1 MVIKS
6 LKEAIRERIIIIDGA
21 MGTMIQSFHLLEADF
36 RGTRFQDWPTD
47 LFGNNDLLN
56 LTRPDIIES
65 IHTGYL
71 EAGADIIE
79 TNTFNSNFS
88 QEEYGMQDL
97 VYELNF
103 EAAKIARRA
112 VDKIILKNLNHPR
125 YVAGAL
131 GPTKK
136 TSSLSDVNDP
146 SSRAVTFMELVATY
160 TEAVKG
166 LVDGG
171 VDVLLIETIFDTL
184 NAKAAIFAVDQF
196 RVENNISPLTLP
208 ILISGTIT
216 DGSGR
221 TFSGQTVEAFWN
233 SIKHAHPLA
242 VGFNCALG
250 PEQLQSHVEELSRIV
265 DVPVLVYPNA
275 GLPDGMK
282 GYHLSATDM
291 ASQMKGWAERG
302 IVNIVGGC
310 CGTTPD
316 HIRAIR
322 EAVQKYSPRVIPIIE
337 PKTRLSGLEAVNIGP
352 DSLFA
357 DVGEKTNVAGSA
369 KFRELIKAGDYT
381 AAAEIART
389 QVENGAQIID
399 VNMDEGMLDSLKAM
413 RTFLN
418 LIEADPNIA
427 RLPIMIDS
435 SKWEVLETGL
445 QSLQG
450 KSIVNSL
457 SLKEGEQKF
466 IDQATLARRY
476 GAAVVV
482 MAFDEEGQA
491 DTARRK
497 VDICTRA
504 YTILTEK
511 VGFLPEDIIFDPNI
525 FAVGTGMNEH
535 ANYALEFI
543 DATRELKTT
552 LPLALV
558 SGGVSNVS
566 FSFRGNNVVREAIN
580 SVFLYHAIKAGMD
593 MGIVNAGQLAVY
605 DELPPLLRE
614 RAEDLILNRRA
625 DATERLLEII
635 DQYKVGTTKIA
646 VIDDS
651 WRQLAVE
658 SRIKHALV
666 HGIEKYIE
674 ADVEEVR
681 QNYAKA
687 LEVIEGPLMRGMEE
701 VGNLFGEGKM
711 FLPQVVRS
719 ARVMKTAVGYLEP
732 HLLAE
737 KESGVSTKR
746 NGHII
751 LATVKGDVHDI
762 GKNIVRVVLECNGY
776 TVTDL
781 GVMVPADKI
790 LDLADSEKA
799 DAIGTSALIT
809 PSLDKDIQLAEEM
822 QRRGLKI
829 PLLIGGAT
837 TSMKHTAVKID
848 PKYEGMV
855 VHVNDASRIAAV
867 MSSLMGAGK
876 EELVRITK
884 NKYKKIRDEYL
895 SSESDTNLITL
906 KEARRN
912 KFNSDWSSY
921 VPPVPAHLEII
932 TFDHYDLADL
942 VHRID
947 WSPFFNTW
955 GLSGRY
961 PSILDDEV
969 LGKEARRLLADAEKM
984 LQIIIA
990 DGSLLARGVVGFFP
1004 ANSVGDDIEVYTDTS
1019 RSEVLATLHNLRQQ
1033 MPKESGKKNM
1043 CLSDFIAPKDS
1054 GMVDYIGAF
1063 AVSTGFG
1070 AEVLAEKYKSKGDD
1084 YNAIMV
1090 SALADR
1096 LAEAFAERLHER
1108 VRRELW
1114 GYAAEENLSS
1124 ADIIKEKYRGIRP
1137 APGYFACPDHT
1148 EKILLWELLRV
1159 KERTGITLTENFAM
1173 QPASSVS
1180 GWYFAH
1186 PQSAY
1191 FAVNKIGEDQ
1201 IKDYANR
1208 KGITVDEARPLVS
1221 RFGL

>member
-97 VYELNF
+97 VYELNV

-112 VDKIILKNLNHPR
+112 VDKAMLKNPHYPR
-125 YVAGAL
+125 YVAGSL

-171 VDVLLIETIFDTL
+171 VDVILIETIFDTL
-184 NAKAAIFAVDQF
+184 NAKAAIFAVDQY
-196 RVENNISPLTLP
+196 RVENNLSPLALP

-233 SIKHAHPLA
+233 SIKHARPLA

-250 PEQLQSHVEELSRIV
+250 PEQLQSHIEELSRIV

-275 GLPDGMK
+275 GLPDGIK
-282 GYHLSATDM
+282 GYNLGATEM
-291 ASQMKGWAERG
+291 AAQMKSWAERG

-316 HIRAIR
+316 HIRALR
-322 EAVQKYSPRVIPIIE
+322 EVVHEYSPRVIPVIE
-337 PKTRLSGLEAVNIGP
+337 PKTRLSGLEAVNIGS

-435 SKWEVLETGL
+435 SKWEVLEIGL

-491 DTARRK
+491 DTARRN

-511 VGFLPEDIIFDPNI
+511 VGFLSEDIIFDPNI

-543 DATRELKTT
+543 EAARELKTT
-552 LPLALV
+552 FPLALV

-566 FSFRGNNVVREAIN
+566 FSFRGNKVVREAIN

-593 MGIVNAGQLAVY
+593 LGIVNAGQLAVY

-666 HGIEKYIE
+666 NGIEKYIE

-912 KFNSDWSSY
+912 KFNSDWSAY

-932 TFDHYDLADL
+932 TFDHYDLNDL
-942 VHRID
+942 VARID

-961 PSILDDEV
+961 PAILDDEIR
-969 LGKEARRLLADAEKM
+969 GKEARRLLEDAEKM

-990 DGSLLARGVVGFFP
+990 DGSLSARGVVGFFP
-1004 ANSVGDDIEVYTDTS
+1004 
-1019 RSEVLATLHNLRQQ
+1019 
-1033 MPKESGKKNM
+1033 
-1043 CLSDFIAPKDS
+1043 
-1054 GMVDYIGAF
+1054 
-1063 AVSTGFG
+1063 
-1070 AEVLAEKYKSKGDD
+1070 
-1084 YNAIMV
+1084 
-1090 SALADR
+1090 
-1096 LAEAFAERLHER
+1096 
-1108 VRRELW
+1108 
-1114 GYAAEENLSS
+1114 
-1124 ADIIKEKYRGIRP
+1124 
-1137 APGYFACPDHT
+1137 
-1148 EKILLWELLRV
+1148 
-1159 KERTGITLTENFAM
+1159 
-1173 QPASSVS
+1173 
-1180 GWYFAH
+1180 
-1186 PQSAY
+1186 
-1191 FAVNKIGEDQ
+1191 
-1201 IKDYANR
+1201 
-1208 KGITVDEARPLVS
+1208 
-1221 RFGL
+1221 